1 MKKNQSLLELP
12 LFLSTIILSFFSI
25 TVDSGAQLKEK
36 EQQII
41 ENENFIIAKVNDYA
55 ITKYDITSRY
65 LIAKYFAKLKI
76 VSNYEKSIFV
86 NQIIEKMI
94 DEELIRQTA
103 KDLKIN
109 ISPQEIEET
118 LELIALK
125 EKKNPDQ
132 LKIIFRENNL
142 SLSIYIK
149 QIEAELL
156 WNKIINQHIRNNIK
170 INDAE
175 IIEFLEQNK
184 TSTRIE
190 KFLIAQ
196 IAISQQKYNQN
207 EVNESG
213 EIANKLFN
221 QLKMGVNFEELSKQ
235 FSQSIENEEIIGWVT
250 IYDIDSKIYNIIN
263 KLQKNQYS
271 EPIKLNDAYYIFKLK
286 DKKIEVKIPEREENQ
301 AKLDI
306 GNKKLKISAKTFLNE
321 LRKKSFIEIKQ
332 KKLLKKIL
340 I

>member
-1 MKKNQSLLELP
+1 MKNNQSLFKSL
-12 LFLSTIILSFFSI
+12 LFLSITALLFFNIII
-25 TVDSGAQLKEK
+25 DGNAQLKTK
-36 EQQII
+36 EQRII
-41 ENENFIIAKVNDYA
+41 NNENFIIAKVNDHA

-65 LIAKYFAKLKI
+65 LIAKYFAKLRI
-76 VSNYEKSIFV
+76 SSNYEKSIFV
-86 NQIIEKMI
+86 NQIIEKMV
-94 DEELIRQTA
+94 DEELIRQA
-103 KDLKIN
+103 SKDLKIS
-109 ISPQEIEET
+109 ISPQEMEDA

-125 EKKNPDQ
+125 EKKNSNQ
-132 LKIIFRENNL
+132 LKTIFRENSL
-142 SLSIYIK
+142 SLLSYIK

-156 WNKIINQHIRNNIK
+156 WNKIISQHLRNNIK

-196 IAISQQKYNQN
+196 IRISHQKYNQN
-207 EVNESG
+207 EENESS
-213 EIANKLFN
+213 EIANRLFN
-221 QLKMGVNFEELSKQ
+221 QLKMGINFEELSKQ
-235 FSQSIENEEIIGWVT
+235 FSQAIENEELIGWVT

-271 EPIKLNDAYYIFKLK
+271 QPIKLNDAYYIFKLK
-286 DKKIEVKIPEREENQ
+286 DKKIEVKIPEKEESQ
-301 AKLDI
+301 AKLEI
-306 GNKKLKISAKTFLNE
+306 ASKKLKISAKTFLNE

-332 KKLLKKIL
+332 EKLLKKIL